1 MEPRSLCHLMKE
13 QRLYLQK
20 ILKDSINDVIQLTQ
34 EQGLIDD
41 SEFEK
46 LSQLSCESPK
56 SRWDHLVNLVTEDEH
71 TCEQFVWNVLSRYR
85 NTIPEYDTRF
95 GKEHSTVSIP
105 DQQHEQQDQANLSA
119 MNESTNRS
127 HNENKFPHEDFFGEL
142 GLKVCLL
149 KKLSIC
155 DFTAIKMMKD
165 DNPQKLEDLPFYF
178 LNKLLMNNSK
188 ARKTTF
194 QKSNQGEGCAS
205 SKCVKYADFVSSKE
219 ETAEIAVNPQDVIHA
234 VFLCSDPFL
243 QQELLRKMSMCQFA
257 LPFVIPEVIN
267 QKHVLLLH
275 GFRSITKEWRPH
287 SCDGKGFIED
297 NMAVRRLP
305 IVSFVRVGQC
315 SLSKSKTINE
325 ILTDGNHDIFLHRH
339 IAGGNCPR
347 KISEGTV
354 EVSWYLPRG
363 KKDTDHFPEPF
374 TVMNMRGDVTKQPPS
389 HFQFLTQVSTAMFFF
404 AENITEDVYHVL
416 SSTCSPEKG
425 THVIHNMVEHGSENT
440 QHFIEQ
446 LWNEGKINGE
456 CTVLMKPNMN
466 NAGFLDELRAMVK
479 KTLCKSKMSLEQA
492 AEEARTCKICV
503 DEDNEASWSGDRSA
517 QNVLKNINGK
527 TSAMCKKDQLYL
539 QGSFWKKWIKLDKE
553 QSRPKNY
560 QHQNENLSTYIDQL
574 VKEKMKIREDEY
586 TKGLS
591 SLMKA
596 FLEEFKESSHNHL
609 SKAFFL
615 QSMKQGLE
623 VKCRET
629 IHPLR
634 EEYKRLYEESQH
646 EKLVELDKTISESS
660 LGLEHLI
667 REMAQMYEAASSR
680 KSTEEFR
687 DLPRLAAQML
697 LDGYPLE
704 FIDGDVSGIPLLWVK
719 AVLKELSIL
728 INPET
733 RFPVVSVLGVQSTGK
748 STLLNTMFGVQFAV
762 SSGRCTRGAFMQLV
776 RVEGEAKEK
785 LKCDF
790 IMILDTEGLKAP
802 ELAYICDSH
811 EHDNELATLVIGLS
825 DVTIINLAMENVAE
839 MKDILQI
846 AVHAF
851 LRMKEV
857 GKKPICHFV
866 HQNTGT
872 VSAHDQN
879 MRDKK
884 HLIDQL
890 NAMTEQAAKMEKK
903 HPTYSKFSDILDYD
917 PNHNNWYIPG
927 LWYGNPPMAPVNP
940 EYSALVLELKQYILD
955 QFVNRKPMTVSELNT
970 WVEDMW
976 KAVKTENFIFN
987 FRNSLVAEAYNELCM
1002 KNSQWQWSFK
1012 KNIYSFL
1019 ERAENELN
1027 NADMA
1032 NVDDLFKQQTRKLNE
1047 DIEKGKTTMKE
1058 ELKHYFEK
1066 DDCGKNAHLVE
1077 KFRKEFEIGMD
1088 SLCREVNRSSLQKLE
1103 IVVDVRKK
1111 HRTTNDI
1118 KENYFSKI
1126 ESEVNGLL
1134 EACNFNTNSQGM
1146 SEEELK
1152 DKFSEMWENT
1162 LKNLKGLENQQ
1173 KTAIKDEMEHKL
1185 FRSMPNIKTEDVNLF
1200 RKNKCKAGAEFT
1212 IQDSH
1217 LSFTKWQK
1225 IGRCVGDSVPLKK
1238 QIFGKTP
1245 EAGPLKLHADDI
1257 ITDCDKHVSSIVK
1270 QRKCYSDIYCDELLQ
1285 RIEDH
1290 LERASKMIK
1299 FTDTFRVDIAVHILA
1314 RAAKKF
1320 QKMQDDYFHNNNP
1333 ITILNKQKRI
1343 YEKRFLDVYYRRTK
1357 SKEFAEELFSSV
1369 LKPAM
1374 ESSMDNRLGPEI
1386 VTKMK
1391 ESFLS
1396 NELSSRRYLHLAL
1409 LLDLK
1414 EKHNAQ
1420 SYYNYS
1426 QDYKTYMTNWV
1437 EEQVLKFCN
1446 SDNNGETNLNIITS
1460 NIMEKIL
1467 GEFRNAVSTAE
1478 QKPNTDIKSFL
1489 SEVCD
1494 SMKDLLVVDRSTF
1507 GSYNLCEE
1515 SVQNFSNDLK
1525 LVVEDLESQLIK
1537 EFSSCEGDDVK
1548 GRLSKLPL
1556 QLHKQLIESIG
1567 FCGNQC
1573 PFCGEPC
1580 ENGGPGHTEH
1590 QCEVHK
1596 PKGLNKYR
1604 FIDTEELVCEVCTT
1618 GVAGND
1624 SFCDHDT
1631 NGEFHPYKDYR
1642 SVNDYYASWTIPA
1655 DTTLEGSSYWKWV
1668 LCRFNEELAELS
1680 KAKPADIPDS
1690 WRKITWEDVEK
1701 DLEKIYNKKI

>member
-1 MEPRSLCHLMKE
+1 M
-13 QRLYLQK
+13 
-20 ILKDSINDVIQLTQ
+20 ILFFL
-34 EQGLIDD
+34 
-41 SEFEK
+41 
-46 LSQLSCESPK
+46 
-56 SRWDHLVNLVTEDEH
+56 
-71 TCEQFVWNVLSRYR
+71 
-85 NTIPEYDTRF
+85 
-95 GKEHSTVSIP
+95 
-105 DQQHEQQDQANLSA
+105 DQQRDQDDQASFSA
-119 MNESTNRS
+119 MNENRNRTY
-127 HNENKFPHEDFFGEL
+127 NEKKKNNNFRGEDLLEKL
-142 GLKVCLL
+142 GLKDCFL
-149 KKLSIC
+149 KKLSVC
-155 DFTAIKMMKD
+155 DFTTIKSIEEV
-165 DNPQKLEDLPFYF
+165 NPQKLEDLPFYF
-178 LNKLLMNNSK
+178 LNKTLMSNSK

-194 QKSNQGEGCAS
+194 QKSNQGESCAS
-205 SKCVKYADFVSSKE
+205 SDFSDFDDFCSSEKE
-219 ETAEIAVNPQDVIHA
+219 TTEIAVNPQDVTHA

-257 LPFVIPEVIN
+257 LPFVIPDVIN

-275 GFRSITKEWRPH
+275 GLRSITKEWRPH

-297 NMAVRRLP
+297 NMAVRPLP

-315 SLSKSKTINE
+315 SLSKSTTINE
-325 ILTDGNHDIFLHRH
+325 ILTDGKHDIFLHRD
-339 IAGGNCPR
+339 IDGGNCPR
-347 KISEGTV
+347 KISEGMI

-363 KKDTDHFPEPF
+363 KDTDHFPEPF
-374 TVMNMRGDVTKQPPS
+374 TVLNMRGDVTKQPPS
-389 HFQFLTQVSTAMFFF
+389 HLQFLTQVSTAMFFVV
-404 AENITEDVYHVL
+404 ENITEDVYHVL

-425 THVIHNMVEHGSENT
+425 THVISNMVEQGSDNT
-440 QHFIEQ
+440 QHSIRK
-446 LWNEGKINGE
+446 LWDERKINKD
-456 CTVLMKPNMN
+456 CTVLKKSNMN
-466 NAGFLDELRAMVK
+466 NAEFLEKHRNLMM
-479 KTLCKSKMSLEQA
+479 KTLCKGKMSLEQA
-492 AEEARTCKICV
+492 AEEARKCNICV
-503 DEDNEASWSGDRSA
+503 DEDEKESRSGDRSA
-517 QNVLKNINGK
+517 QNVLNEIKG

-539 QGSFWKKWIKLDKE
+539 QGKFWEKWIKLDKE
-553 QSRPKNY
+553 QNRPKKH
-560 QHQNENLSTYIDQL
+560 HQNDNLSMYIDDLEEQ
-574 VKEKMKIREDEY
+574 KSNIRNDQY
-586 TKGLS
+586 MKGLS
-591 SLMKA
+591 SFMKA
-596 FLEEFKESSHNHL
+596 FVEELKESSHNHL
-609 SKAFFL
+609 SRAFFL

-646 EKLVELDKTISESS
+646 EKLVRLDKTISESS

-687 DLPRLAAQML
+687 DFPRLAAQMM
-697 LDGYPLE
+697 LDGSPLE
-704 FIDGDVSGIPLLWVK
+704 LIDGDVSGIPLLWVK

-776 RVEGEAKEK
+776 RVEREVKEK

-802 ELAYICDSH
+802 ELANICDSH

-903 HPTYSKFSDILDYD
+903 HPTYSRFSDVLDYD

-927 LWYGNPPMAPVNP
+927 LWYGNPPMASVNP
-940 EYSALVLELKQYILD
+940 EYSAQVLELKQYILD
-955 QFVNRKPMTVSELNT
+955 QFVKRKPMTVSELNT

-1032 NVDDLFKQQTRKLNE
+1032 NVDDLFKQQTRELNR

-1058 ELKHYFEK
+1058 ELNHYFEK

-1077 KFRKEFEIGMD
+1077 KFRKEFEIGID
-1088 SLCREVNRSSLQKLE
+1088 LLCMEVKRSSLQKLE

-1111 HRTTNDI
+1111 QRTTNDV
-1118 KENYFSKI
+1118 KEKYFTKI
-1126 ESEVNGLL
+1126 ESEVNSLL
-1134 EACNFNTNSQGM
+1134 ETCKESTNKQM

-1152 DKFSEMWENT
+1152 YKFSKMWENT
-1162 LKNLKGLENQQ
+1162 LKNLKGLENPQ
-1173 KTAIKDEMEHKL
+1173 KAAIKDEMERKL
-1185 FRSMPNIKTEDVNLF
+1185 IGSMQNIKPEDAARL
-1200 RKNKCKAGAEFT
+1200 RDNKWKAEEEFT
-1212 IQDSH
+1212 IQESH
-1217 LSFTKWQK
+1217 LSFTRLHR
-1225 IGRCVGDSVPLKK
+1225 IGIRVGDAVPLTNYF
-1238 QIFGKTP
+1238 FGKTF
-1245 EAGPLKLHADDI
+1245 EAAPLKHHADDI
-1257 ITDCDKHVSSIVK
+1257 IAHCDKHVSSIVK

-1290 LERASKMIK
+1290 LERVSKMIK
-1299 FTDTFRVDIAVHILA
+1299 FTDTFRVDIAMHILA

-1333 ITILNKQKRI
+1333 ITILNEQKRM

-1357 SKEFAEELFSSV
+1357 SKEFATELFSSV

-1374 ESSMDNRLGPEI
+1374 DSSMDNRLGPEI

-1437 EEQVLKFCN
+1437 EEQILKFCN
-1446 SDNNGETNLNIITS
+1446 SDNNGETNLNNMTS

-1507 GSYNLCEE
+1507 GSYNLCTEK
-1515 SVQNFSNDLK
+1515 VPNFSNDLK
-1525 LVVEDLESQLIK
+1525 LVVQDLESQLIK

-1556 QLHKQLIESIG
+1556 QPHKQLIESIG

-1580 ENGGPGHTEH
+1580 ENGGRGHTEH

-1596 PKGLNKYR
+1596 PQGLNKYS
-1604 FIDTEELVCEVCTT
+1604 FIKTEKLACEVCTT
-1618 GVAGND
+1618 GVAGNLKF
-1624 SFCDHDT
+1624 SNHDT
-1631 NGEFHPYKDYR
+1631 NGEWHPFKDYR

-1655 DTTLEGSSYWKWV
+1655 DTTLEASSYWKWV

-1680 KAKPADIPDS
+1680 KAKPAGIPRS
-1690 WRKITWEDVEK
+1690 WRKITWEDVKK
-1701 DLEKIYNKKI
+1701 DLQKIYNKKI

>member
-1 MEPRSLCHLMKE
+1 MS
-13 QRLYLQK
+13 
-20 ILKDSINDVIQLTQ
+20 
-34 EQGLIDD
+34 
-41 SEFEK
+41 
-46 LSQLSCESPK
+46 
-56 SRWDHLVNLVTEDEH
+56 
-71 TCEQFVWNVLSRYR
+71 
-85 NTIPEYDTRF
+85 
-95 GKEHSTVSIP
+95 
-105 DQQHEQQDQANLSA
+105 
-119 MNESTNRS
+119 
-127 HNENKFPHEDFFGEL
+127 
-142 GLKVCLL
+142 
-149 KKLSIC
+149 
-155 DFTAIKMMKD
+155 
-165 DNPQKLEDLPFYF
+165 
-178 LNKLLMNNSK
+178 NSK

-194 QKSNQGEGCAS
+194 QKSNQGGSCAS
-205 SKCVKYADFVSSKE
+205 SDSSDFDDFCSSEKE
-219 ETAEIAVNPQDVIHA
+219 TTEIAVNPQDVIHA
-234 VFLCSDPFL
+234 VFLCADPFL

-275 GFRSITKEWRPH
+275 GLRSITKEWRPH

-297 NMAVRRLP
+297 NMAVRPLP
-305 IVSFVRVGQC
+305 IISFVRVGQC

-325 ILTDGNHDIFLHRH
+325 ILTDGKHDIFLHRD
-339 IAGGNCPR
+339 IDGGNCPR
-347 KISEGTV
+347 KIPEGMI

-374 TVMNMRGDVTKQPPS
+374 TVLNMRGDVTKQPPS
-389 HFQFLTQVSTAMFFF
+389 HLQFLTQVSTAMFFLV
-404 AENITEDVYHVL
+404 ENITEDVYHVL
-416 SSTCSPEKG
+416 SSTCSPEKR
-425 THVIHNMVEHGSENT
+425 THVISNMVEQGSDNT
-440 QHFIEQ
+440 QHSIRK
-446 LWNEGKINGE
+446 LWNEGKINKD
-456 CTVLMKPNMN
+456 CTVLKKPNMN
-466 NAGFLDELRAMVK
+466 NAEFLKKLRNLMM
-479 KTLCKSKMSLEQA
+479 KTLCKGKMSLEQA
-492 AEEARTCKICV
+492 AEEARKCNICV
-503 DEDNEASWSGDRSA
+503 DEDEKESRSGDRSA
-517 QNVLKNINGK
+517 QNVLNEIKG

-539 QGSFWKKWIKLDKE
+539 QGKFWEKWIELDKE
-553 QSRPKNY
+553 QSRPKKH
-560 QHQNENLSTYIDQL
+560 HQNDNLSMYIDDLMKQ
-574 VKEKMKIREDEY
+574 KSKIRNAQF

-596 FLEEFKESSHNHL
+596 FVEELKESSHNHL

-646 EKLVELDKTISESS
+646 EKLVRLDKTISESS

-687 DLPRLAAQML
+687 DFPRLAAQMM

-704 FIDGDVSGIPLLWVK
+704 LIDGDVSGIPLLWVK
-719 AVLKELSIL
+719 AILKELSIL
-728 INPET
+728 IKPET

-776 RVEGEAKEK
+776 RVEGEVKEK

-802 ELAYICDSH
+802 ELANICDSH

-851 LRMKEV
+851 LRMKAVE
-857 GKKPICHFV
+857 KKPICHFV

-927 LWYGNPPMAPVNP
+927 LWYGNPPMASVNP
-940 EYSALVLELKQYILD
+940 EYSAQVLELKQYILD
-955 QFVNRKPMTVSELNT
+955 QFVKRKPMTVSELNT

-1012 KNIYSFL
+1012 KTIYSFL

-1032 NVDDLFKQQTRKLNE
+1032 NVDDLFKQQTRKLNR
-1047 DIEKGKTTMKE
+1047 DIEEGKTTMKE
-1058 ELKHYFEK
+1058 ELNHYFEK

-1077 KFRKEFEIGMD
+1077 KFRKEFEIGID
-1088 SLCREVNRSSLQKLE
+1088 LLCREVKRSSLQKLE

-1111 HRTTNDI
+1111 QRRTDDI
-1118 KENYFSKI
+1118 KKNYFSKI

-1134 EACNFNTNSQGM
+1134 KTCKESTNSQQM
-1146 SEEELK
+1146 SGEELK

-1162 LKNLKGLENQQ
+1162 LKNLEGFEKPQ
-1173 KTAIKDEMEHKL
+1173 KAAIKDEIERKL
-1185 FRSMPNIKTEDVNLF
+1185 IGSMQNIKPEDAKRLQN
-1200 RKNKCKAGAEFT
+1200 NKWKAEEKFT
-1212 IQDSH
+1212 IQESH
-1217 LSFTKWQK
+1217 LCFTRLHR
-1225 IGRCVGDSVPLKK
+1225 IGICVGDAVQLRNYL
-1238 QIFGKTP
+1238 FGKTFE
-1245 EAGPLKLHADDI
+1245 EAPLKHHADDI

-1270 QRKCYSDIYCDELLQ
+1270 QRKCYSDIYCDELLR

-1290 LERASKMIK
+1290 LERVSKMIK
-1299 FTDTFRVDIAVHILA
+1299 FTDTFTVDIAMHILA

-1333 ITILNKQKRI
+1333 ITILNKQKST

-1414 EKHNAQ
+1414 EKDNAQ

-1426 QDYKTYMTNWV
+1426 QDYETYMTNWV

-1446 SDNNGETNLNIITS
+1446 SDNNGETNLNNMTS
-1460 NIMEKIL
+1460 NIMEEIL

-1494 SMKDLLVVDRSTF
+1494 SMKDLLVVDQSTF
-1507 GSYNLCEE
+1507 GSYNLCTE

-1596 PKGLNKYR
+1596 PQGLNTYR
-1604 FIDTEELVCEVCTT
+1604 FIDTEKLACEVCTT
-1618 GVAGND
+1618 SVAGNG
-1624 SFCDHDT
+1624 SFRNHDT

-1655 DTTLEGSSYWKWV
+1655 DTTLEASSYWKWV

-1690 WRKITWEDVEK
+1690 WRNITWEDVKK